1 MNRINKLLFGILAF
15 VVTCIVGYALF
26 SETITVTGTAT
37 TGGNFDIT
45 ATCYK
50 GIYDKSGLTSADL
63 GFGPEGGYAND
74 SCKFENNK
82 VTMYT
87 DLLYPSATRHFTIK
101 FTNTG
106 SITAENPQ
114 ADPDEPYLDSWF
126 YHNTTQKV
134 CEVNENNEKVNC
146 DTIFRY
152 NTDNGGSASGSF
164 VNDASDIVGFE
175 DKNGVFYN
183 TSNADPYE
191 FFNVDKEVLQLEPG
205 ESVYFAFSI
214 YWPKAYTNSTNS
226 AHYSL
231 ELTTEVPFEQ
241 VQ

>member
-1 MNRINKLLFGILAF
+1 MNRRNKILVGVLAF
-15 VVTCIVGYALF
+15 VLVCVVGYALF
-26 SETITVTGTAT
+26 SESITVTGTAT
-37 TGGNFDIT
+37 ASGDFNMT
-45 ATCYK
+45 ATCYT
-50 GIYDKSGLTSADL
+50 GIYDKSGLTSEDL
-63 GFGPEGGYAND
+63 DFGPEGGYTND
-74 SCKFENNK
+74 TCKVNGDK
-82 VTMYT
+82 VVMNTT
-87 DLLYPSATRHFTIK
+87 LLYPSAARHFTIK

-114 ADPDEPYLDSWF
+114 ADSDEPYFDSWF

-152 NTDNGGSASGSF
+152 NTDNGGSASESF
-164 VNDASDIVGFE
+164 INDASDIVGFE

-183 TSNADPYE
+183 TRNADPYE

-214 YWPKAYTNSTNS
+214 YWPKGYTNSTNS